1 MTQWLLDTFVWTGV
15 LIALVL
21 LVRRPVARH
30 FGPQVAYALWAL
42 PLARFVLPPVVLP
55 ASFAP
60 TTAET
65 SLAMGNAAGFSLA
78 DPLLALWLGGA
89 AVLLVWR
96 MRDYLAMRRELL
108 VDARPMGEAGPVRL
122 VETPGVASPV
132 AFGVRDKVVAL
143 PPGFMAQPDLAARDL
158 AIAHELAHH
167 RGHDLLAN
175 MAAQLLLALHWF
187 NPLAWA
193 GWRAMRS
200 DQEAA
205 CDARVI
211 AGCDRPERAAYAQ
224 VIAGFAAGPRLSLA
238 APMACPVLGE
248 KSIIHRLRSLTLD
261 DVPATRRKLG
271 LGVIATS
278 ALLALPL
285 TASISYARPERPAVP
300 RLAEKA
306 AVPDQALA
314 VRVVEQTEPPAAVLT
329 AAAAIPAPPSAL
341 CASDCPA
348 KPVQGSAL
356 ASTSDLAAADQARLV
371 DTETAELDLQK
382 VAFVADPE
390 EPANAELVVVRLT
403 FVVWVTPIA
412 PAEPAAPL
420 EPEPPVTAIALRPI

>member
-132 AFGVRDKVVAL
+132 DRKSVV
-143 PPGFMAQPDLAARDL
+143 
-158 AIAHELAHH
+158 
-167 RGHDLLAN
+167 
-175 MAAQLLLALHWF
+175 
-187 NPLAWA
+187 
-193 GWRAMRS
+193 
-200 DQEAA
+200 
-205 CDARVI
+205 
-211 AGCDRPERAAYAQ
+211 
-224 VIAGFAAGPRLSLA
+224 
-238 APMACPVLGE
+238 
-248 KSIIHRLRSLTLD
+248 
-261 DVPATRRKLG
+261 
-271 LGVIATS
+271 
-278 ALLALPL
+278 
-285 TASISYARPERPAVP
+285 
-300 RLAEKA
+300 
-306 AVPDQALA
+306 
-314 VRVVEQTEPPAAVLT
+314 
-329 AAAAIPAPPSAL
+329 
-341 CASDCPA
+341 
-348 KPVQGSAL
+348 
-356 ASTSDLAAADQARLV
+356 
-371 DTETAELDLQK
+371 
-382 VAFVADPE
+382 
-390 EPANAELVVVRLT
+390 
-403 FVVWVTPIA
+403 
-412 PAEPAAPL
+412 
-420 EPEPPVTAIALRPI
+420 